1 MDYTLIKNREGVAHD
16 NLAKLYISYC
26 KKEGFL

>member
-1 MDYTLIKNREGVAHD
+1 MDYTLVNREGVARD